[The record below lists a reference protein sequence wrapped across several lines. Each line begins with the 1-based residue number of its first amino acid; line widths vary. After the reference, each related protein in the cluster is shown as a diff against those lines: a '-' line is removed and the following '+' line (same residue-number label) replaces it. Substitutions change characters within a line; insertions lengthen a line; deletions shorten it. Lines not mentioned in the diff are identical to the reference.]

1 MFDYR
6 VHADAE
12 SMYNTPPTFSI
23 YIAGLVFKWLLA
35 QGGIKGIAARNE
47 EKAQLLYQAIED
59 SAGFYSCPV
68 EAPFRS
74 KMNVPFRI
82 HDSALDALFLEQA
95 ADRGLVQLKGHRS
108 VGGLRASIYNA
119 MPIDGV
125 KALVNFMHDFASRHP
140 R

>member
-1 MFDYR
+1 
-6 VHADAE
+6 
-12 SMYNTPPTFSI
+12 
-23 YIAGLVFKWLLA
+23 
-35 QGGIKGIAARNE
+35 
-47 EKAQLLYQAIED
+47 
-59 SAGFYSCPV
+59 
-68 EAPFRS
+68 
-74 KMNVPFRI
+74 MNVPFRI